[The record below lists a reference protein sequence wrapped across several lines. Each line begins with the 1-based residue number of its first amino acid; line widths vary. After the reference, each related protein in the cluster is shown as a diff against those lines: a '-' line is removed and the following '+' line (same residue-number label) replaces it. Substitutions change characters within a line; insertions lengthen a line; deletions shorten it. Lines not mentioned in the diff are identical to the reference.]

1 MHTHA
6 TEPESLPI
14 DPVCGMEVDPST
26 DLRTDYNGT
35 TYFFCHPSCLER
47 FTANPIEFLEPREPE
62 AAIPGAIYTCPM
74 HPEIRQEGPGSC
86 PICGMAL
93 EPERVTLDEG
103 PNPELVDMTRRFRA
117 AALLGLPVMLY
128 AMLEMIASGFL
139 HGAVPPTAANWF
151 QLVLATPV
159 VFWAGAPLFS
169 RGWAS
174 IVHRSPNMFTL
185 IALGIGAA
193 YLYSLVATVLPGV
206 FPSGFQMHGRVEP
219 YFDTAVVVT
228 ALVLLGQVL
237 ELRAR
242 AQTST
247 ALRALLGLAPST
259 ARRVEADG
267 ERDVPLASVHVGDL
281 LRVRP
286 GERVPVDGVVVD
298 GRCFVDESMVT
309 GESIPV
315 EKLVGAAVTGGTL
328 NSTGS
333 FIMRA
338 DRVGEATLLAQI
350 VRMVAEAQR
359 TRAPIQRL
367 ADRISEYFVPAV
379 VAVAI
384 AALIAWSIWGPE
396 PRFALALV
404 NAVSV
409 LIIACPCAL
418 GLATPMA
425 IMVGTGRGA
434 SAGVL
439 IRNAEALENLERV
452 NTVVVDKTGTLT
464 EGRPSVGRIVPVS
477 PAASDTASDLLRLVA
492 AVEQGSEHPLGA
504 AIVEAARA
512 RNLTLSPVTGFES
525 VTGQGVSGEVEGHV
539 VIAGTQTFLA
549 DRGVDMS
556 ALDADASA
564 LRSDGHTV
572 VMAGVDGKPFGLF
585 AIADKTRTTTP
596 EALTA
601 LRRDGIHVI
610 MMTGDN
616 RATAEAIGRALDIP
630 SSDIHAEVLPTDKRD
645 LVRRLESQGRVVAM
659 AGDGIND
666 APALAA
672 ASVGIA
678 MGTGTD
684 IAMESAGITLVK
696 GDLRGIV
703 RARHLSRAT
712 MRNIRQNLFLAFVY
726 NAVGVPVAAGI
737 LYPFIGTLISP
748 IWASAAMT
756 FSSVSVILNALRLR
770 KAEL

>member
-247 ALRALLGLAPST
+247 ALRALRPRL
-259 ARRVEADG
+259 
-267 ERDVPLASVHVGDL
+267 PLQ
-281 LRVRP
+281 
-286 GERVPVDGVVVD
+286 
-298 GRCFVDESMVT
+298 T
-309 GESIPV
+309 
-315 EKLVGAAVTGGTL
+315 
-328 NSTGS
+328 
-333 FIMRA
+333 
-338 DRVGEATLLAQI
+338 
-350 VRMVAEAQR
+350 
-359 TRAPIQRL
+359 
-367 ADRISEYFVPAV
+367 
-379 VAVAI
+379 
-384 AALIAWSIWGPE
+384 
-396 PRFALALV
+396 PR
-404 NAVSV
+404 
-409 LIIACPCAL
+409 
-418 GLATPMA
+418 
-425 IMVGTGRGA
+425 
-434 SAGVL
+434 
-439 IRNAEALENLERV
+439 
-452 NTVVVDKTGTLT
+452 
-464 EGRPSVGRIVPVS
+464 
-477 PAASDTASDLLRLVA
+477 PAA
-492 AVEQGSEHPLGA
+492 Q
-504 AIVEAARA
+504 
-512 RNLTLSPVTGFES
+512 
-525 VTGQGVSGEVEGHV
+525 
-539 VIAGTQTFLA
+539 
-549 DRGVDMS
+549 
-556 ALDADASA
+556 
-564 LRSDGHTV
+564 
-572 VMAGVDGKPFGLF
+572 
-585 AIADKTRTTTP
+585 
-596 EALTA
+596 
-601 LRRDGIHVI
+601 
-610 MMTGDN
+610 
-616 RATAEAIGRALDIP
+616 
-630 SSDIHAEVLPTDKRD
+630 
-645 LVRRLESQGRVVAM
+645 
-659 AGDGIND
+659 D
-666 APALAA
+666 APA
-672 ASVGIA
+672 
-678 MGTGTD
+678 
-684 IAMESAGITLVK
+684 
-696 GDLRGIV
+696 
-703 RARHLSRAT
+703 AR
-712 MRNIRQNLFLAFVY
+712 
-726 NAVGVPVAAGI
+726 P
-737 LYPFIGTLISP
+737 
-748 IWASAAMT
+748 
-756 FSSVSVILNALRLR
+756 
-770 KAEL
+770 E